1 MFTSRELRP
10 MPNRFRRLSSFHA
23 RRRDR
28 RSSVSMRS
36 RPIGSF
42 RMRCG
47 ASRSAVSRCRIA
59 SASRSPPPCAQ
70 QRARSKHSAAVRS
83 LLSSASRR
91 RARARGARPRPS
103 VPQLGTDRHPPHLH
117 VGWAEVLPQPV
128 LLPGEGG
135 ESLGLTQA
143 ILGGVR
149 VLVLRRE
156 VRAHEVQHPERLG
169 AESVSVPYRCQA
181 ASRRPA
187 LVIAPVGYRGGS
199 SDSPTFR
206 LSAAGLLAISD
217 GTDET
222 TGHSA
227 KEA

>member
-1 MFTSRELRP
+1 
-10 MPNRFRRLSSFHA
+10 
-23 RRRDR
+23 
-28 RSSVSMRS
+28 V
-36 RPIGSF
+36 
-42 RMRCG
+42 
-47 ASRSAVSRCRIA
+47 
-59 SASRSPPPCAQ
+59 
-70 QRARSKHSAAVRS
+70 
-83 LLSSASRR
+83 
-91 RARARGARPRPS
+91 
-103 VPQLGTDRHPPHLH
+103 
-117 VGWAEVLPQPV
+117 EVLPQPV